1 MLQEAGRQSHKTI
14 SRNSRILK
22 TMVVVKMRNFGP
34 VYLKKSLRTAEQD
47 LESISILVTEVIR
60 RVRSEGEKAVREY
73 SERFDSWNPQSFRVT
88 EEEICRAES
97 KVSDS
102 FKKNV
107 KFLHEQVE
115 KFALAQK
122 AGLKDFELETL
133 EGVHLGQKY
142 IPLNS
147 VGVYVPGGRYRLIA
161 SAQMSIVPAKVAAVK
176 RIVACAPAKGE
187 AIDPHLLYSIQQ
199 AGADEIY
206 ALGGAQAIAAMAFGA
221 GIMESV
227 DMIAGPGN
235 AYVAEAKRQLY
246 GVVGVDFIAGP
257 TEILVI
263 ADETA
268 DPAIVAADLVGQ
280 CEHDPNSKAIL
291 ITTSEEIG
299 RRTLDEINRQ
309 VEGLETADVAKVCWD
324 TNGEVVVVPDFEEA
338 AKLADEYAPEHLEVQ
353 TRNWQWF
360 LNSLHNYGSLFL
372 GEETTVAYS
381 DKAIGT
387 NHILP
392 TGRSAKHTGGLW
404 VGKYLKNVTYQWL
417 SKKGSLTVAPVAAA
431 IAKAE
436 GMVAHAK
443 TAEIRVEKYSYTFS

>member
-1 MLQEAGRQSHKTI
+1 M
-14 SRNSRILK
+14 
-22 TMVVVKMRNFGP
+22 
-34 VYLKKSLRTAEQD
+34 
-47 LESISILVTEVIR
+47 
-60 RVRSEGEKAVREY
+60 
-73 SERFDSWNPQSFRVT
+73 T

-107 KFLHEQVE
+107 KFLHEQIE

-161 SAQMSIVPAKVAAVK
+161 SAQMSIVPAKVAGVK

-187 AIDPHLLYSIQQ
+187 VIDPQLLHSMQQ

-221 GIMESV
+221 GIMAPV

-235 AYVAEAKRQLY
+235 VYVAEAKRQLY
-246 GVVGVDFIAGP
+246 GVIGVDFIAGP

-268 DPAIVAADLVGQ
+268 DPTIVD
-280 CEHDPNSKAIL
+280 
-291 ITTSEEIG
+291 
-299 RRTLDEINRQ
+299 
-309 VEGLETADVAKVCWD
+309 
-324 TNGEVVVVPDFEEA
+324 
-338 AKLADEYAPEHLEVQ
+338 
-353 TRNWQWF
+353 
-360 LNSLHNYGSLFL
+360 
-372 GEETTVAYS
+372 
-381 DKAIGT
+381 
-387 NHILP
+387 
-392 TGRSAKHTGGLW
+392 TGGLW

-436 GMVAHAK
+436 GMVAHAR
-443 TAEIRVEKYSYTFS
+443 TAEIRVKKYSATLS